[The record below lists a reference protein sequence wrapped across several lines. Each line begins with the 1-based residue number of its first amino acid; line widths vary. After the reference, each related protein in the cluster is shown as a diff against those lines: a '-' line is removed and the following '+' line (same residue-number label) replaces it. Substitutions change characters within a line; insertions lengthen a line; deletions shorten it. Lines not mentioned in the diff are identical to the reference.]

1 MDPASAAAPAVAA
14 VTSSTTTSSDPSQI
28 LQEQSLRLQS
38 VKEIR
43 ALPSFQ
49 PDLYQRGW
57 YSIPHPTL
65 PLLATAHNKSVT
77 IFSLATFSAHSTL
90 TGGHSRSIRSATW
103 KPSLP
108 PNKLCLV
115 TGSFDST
122 AGLWRYEQNEQSGG
136 GGLETEVTAGS
147 RPVEDGD
154 SDGDDRGDE
163 EDDGW
168 EFTLVLEGQEHE
180 IKSVA
185 FSPSGQYLATC
196 SRDKSVW
203 IWEDVGGDED
213 DDEWETV
220 AVLNEHE
227 GDVKC
232 VAWCP
237 DVPGR
242 RSGSGRHYSLDV
254 LASTSYDNTIR
265 IWREDGDGE
274 WVCVAVLEG
283 HEGTV
288 WGVQWEADPARK
300 RFPRLLTWSADQ
312 TLRIWELE
320 EEDEDEEGADAAN
333 SSGQGANPL
342 FRSNLGGVPNTMRR
356 SLHEPWTCTAVLPRA
371 HTRDIYSAS
380 WSGFNGLIASTGS
393 DGTVVVYAEF
403 DGPAPCGKDD
413 ATSEHEAAAM
423 LDGDVHMTNGN
434 NGAPSASNGRS
445 RSPGRVNN
453 HAHGHG
459 HAHGH
464 NHSHDHG
471 HDHSHDHEHGHD
483 HSHDHSHDH
492 AHDHD
497 EQSQTHTHSHA
508 ITHSNAPAKHWR
520 VVGSIAS
527 AHGPYEINN
536 ITWCRRFDVGTDRM
550 GVEEMLIT
558 TGDDGVVRPWEIVA

>member
-1 MDPASAAAPAVAA
+1 MDPASGPAATA
-14 VTSSTTTSSDPSQI
+14 VTSSPTAGIAPASQ
-28 LQEQSLRLQS
+28 QPQQSSLRLQS

-43 ALPSFQ
+43 ALPAFQ

-77 IFSLATFSAHSTL
+77 IFSLVTFTAHSSL
-90 TGGHSRSIRSATW
+90 TGGHSRSVRSATW

-122 AGLWRYEQNEQSGG
+122 AGLWRYEQNEQFGG
-136 GGLETEVTAGS
+136 AGLETEVTANSSSRRAIRDGS
-147 RPVEDGD
+147 DDEGDDGD
-154 SDGDDRGDE
+154 KGDE

-283 HEGTV
+283 HQGTV
-288 WGVQWEADPARK
+288 WGVQWEADPERK
-300 RFPRLLTWSADQ
+300 RFPRLLTWSSDQ
-312 TLRIWELE
+312 TLRIWALE
-320 EEDEDEEGADAAN
+320 EEEEDDDDANNN
-333 SSGQGANPL
+333 SGSGQGTM

-356 SLHEPWTCTAVLPRA
+356 SLHESWICTAVLPRA
-371 HTRDIYSAS
+371 HTRDIYSAA
-380 WSGFNGLIASTGS
+380 WSASNGLVASTGS
-393 DGTVVVYAEF
+393 DGTIVVYAEF
-403 DGPAPCGKDD
+403 DGPEPASGKDA
-413 ATSEHEAAAM
+413 ATDEDEAAAL
-423 LDGDVHMTNGN
+423 LDGDVHMTNGH
-434 NGAPSASNGRS
+434 NGVTTADNGRS
-445 RSPGRVNN
+445 RSPGRV
-453 HAHGHG
+453 
-459 HAHGH
+459 H
-464 NHSHDHG
+464 NHSH
-471 HDHSHDHEHGHD
+471 E
-483 HSHDHSHDH
+483 
-492 AHDHD
+492 
-497 EQSQTHTHSHA
+497 SQPHTHSHA
-508 ITHSNAPAKHWR
+508 GHHSTAPAKHWR
-520 VVGSIAS
+520 MVGTVAS

-536 ITWCRRFDVGTDRM
+536 ITWCRRFDAGTERR

>member
-1 MDPASAAAPAVAA
+1 MDSAAPAAAA
-14 VTSSTTTSSDPSQI
+14 VTSSAPTEASSTLQAQQTSQRTKP
-28 LQEQSLRLQS
+28 

-43 ALPSFQ
+43 ALPAFQ

-77 IFSLATFSAHSTL
+77 IFSLVTFTTHSSL
-90 TGGHSRSIRSATW
+90 TGGHSRSVRSATW

-108 PNKLCLV
+108 SNKLCLV

-122 AGLWRYEQNEQSGG
+122 AGLWRYEQNEHFGEA
-136 GGLETEVTAGS
+136 GLETEVTATSS
-147 RPVEDGD
+147 RPTVRQRSGNDSELED
-154 SDGDDRGDE
+154 SDKGDE

-185 FSPSGQYLATC
+185 FSPTGQYLATC

-213 DDEWETV
+213 DEEWETV

-265 IWREDGDGE
+265 VWREDGDGE

-283 HEGTV
+283 HQGTV
-288 WGVQWEADPARK
+288 WGVQWEADPERK
-300 RFPRLLTWSADQ
+300 RFPRLLTWSSDQ
-312 TLRIWELE
+312 TLRIWALE
-320 EEDEDEEGADAAN
+320 EDDADAGDDNDGNAN
-333 SSGQGANPL
+333 TSTGQTI

-356 SLHEPWTCTAVLPRA
+356 SLHESWICTAVLPRA
-371 HTRDIYSAS
+371 HTRDIYSAA
-380 WSGFNGLIASTGS
+380 WSASNGLVASTGS
-393 DGTVVVYAEF
+393 DGTIVVYAELEGHEPS
-403 DGPAPCGKDD
+403 DQKS
-413 ATSEHEAAAM
+413 ATDQAEAAAL
-423 LDGDVHMTNGN
+423 LDGDVHMTNN
-434 NGAPSASNGRS
+434 HNGVASTDNGRS
-445 RSPGRVNN
+445 RSPGRVHN
-453 HAHGHG
+453 HSHSHG
-459 HAHGH
+459 HAH
-464 NHSHDHG
+464 SHDHDHC
-471 HDHSHDHEHGHD
+471 HDHSHDHD
-483 HSHDHSHDH
+483 HHK
-492 AHDHD
+492 
-497 EQSQTHTHSHA
+497 ENQPHTHSHA
-508 ITHSNAPAKHWR
+508 GHHSTVSAKHWR
-520 VVGSIAS
+520 VVGTVAS
-527 AHGPYEINN
+527 AHGPYEVNN
-536 ITWCRRFDVGTDRM
+536 ITWCRRFDAGTEQR

-558 TGDDGVVRPWEIVA
+558 TGDDGVVRPWEIVT

>member
-1 MDPASAAAPAVAA
+1 MDPASATAPAVAA
-14 VTSSTTTSSDPSQI
+14 VTSSTTTASDPAQTS
-28 LQEQSLRLQS
+28 LQQKSLRLQS

-57 YSIPHPTL
+57 FSIPHPTL

-77 IFSLATFSAHSTL
+77 IFSLATFSAHSSL

-122 AGLWRYEQNEQSGG
+122 AGLWRYEQNDQSGSG
-136 GGLETEVTAGS
+136 ARLETEITAG
-147 RPVEDGD
+147 RRQVGNGD
-154 SDGDDRGDE
+154 SDDNDGEENDEDDNDKGDE

-283 HEGTV
+283 HAGTV
-288 WGVQWEADPARK
+288 WGVQWEADLERK

-320 EEDEDEEGADAAN
+320 VEDEDEEVGTDGKG
-333 SSGQGANPL
+333 SGQGANPL

-380 WSGFNGLIASTGS
+380 WSGSNGLIASTGS

-403 DGPAPCGKDD
+403 DGPAPSVKDD
-413 ATSEHEAAAM
+413 LTTEDEAAAM

-434 NGAPSASNGRS
+434 SNAPAASNGRS
-445 RSPGRVNN
+445 RSLGRVTNHAHN
-453 HAHGHG
+453 HAHG
-459 HAHGH
+459 
-464 NHSHDHG
+464 
-471 HDHSHDHEHGHD
+471 
-483 HSHDHSHDH
+483 HDH
-492 AHDHD
+492 AHDHAQEHD
-497 EQSQTHTHSHA
+497 EQSQHQTHSHA
-508 ITHSNAPAKHWR
+508 THHSNAPARHWR
-520 VVGSIAS
+520 VVGTVAS
-527 AHGPYEINN
+527 AHGPYEVNN
-536 ITWCRRFDVGTDRM
+536 IIWCRRFDAGTDRR
-550 GVEEMLIT
+550 GVEEMLVT
-558 TGDDGVVRPWEIVA
+558 TGDDGVVRPWEIIT

>member
-1 MDPASAAAPAVAA
+1 MDPASAPAPTA
-14 VTSSTTTSSDPSQI
+14 VTSSPAAAASASETPQ
-28 LQEQSLRLQS
+28 QQSLRLQS
-38 VKEIR
+38 IKEIR
-43 ALPSFQ
+43 ALPAFQ

-77 IFSLATFSAHSTL
+77 IFSLATFSAHSSL
-90 TGGHSRSIRSATW
+90 AGGHSRSVRSATW
-103 KPSLP
+103 KPNLP

-122 AGLWRYEQNEQSGG
+122 AGLWRYEHNDQSGG
-136 GGLETEVTAGS
+136 VGLETEVTASSSRRATQGS
-147 RPVEDGD
+147 DDDGEDK
-154 SDGDDRGDE
+154 GDE
-163 EDDGW
+163 EDDSW

-203 IWEDVGGDED
+203 IWEDVGDED
-213 DDEWETV
+213 EDEWETV

-242 RSGSGRHYSLDV
+242 RRGSGRHYSLDV

-283 HEGTV
+283 HQGTV
-288 WGVQWEADPARK
+288 WGVQWEANPARK
-300 RFPRLLTWSADQ
+300 RFPRLLTWSSDQ
-312 TLRIWELE
+312 SLRIWQLE
-320 EEDEDEEGADAAN
+320 EEDEDEDDDANNNATA
-333 SSGQGANPL
+333 SQGNM
-342 FRSNLGGVPNTMRR
+342 FGNNLGGVPNTMRR
-356 SLHEPWTCTAVLPRA
+356 SLHESWICTAVLPRA
-371 HTRDIYSAS
+371 HTRDIYSAT
-380 WSGFNGLIASTGS
+380 WSASNGLVASTGS
-393 DGTVVVYAEF
+393 DGTIVVYAEF
-403 DGPAPCGKDD
+403 DGHEPASAKDLSED
-413 ATSEHEAAAM
+413 EATAL
-423 LDGDVHMTNGN
+423 LDGDVHMANGY
-434 NGAPSASNGRS
+434 GDITPATNGRS
-445 RSPGRVNN
+445 RSPGRVHNHSHGHDHSQDHGHSHD
-453 HAHGHG
+453 HAHD
-459 HAHGH
+459 
-464 NHSHDHG
+464 HSHDHG
-471 HDHSHDHEHGHD
+471 HDHSHDHEHKE
-483 HSHDHSHDH
+483 SRS
-492 AHDHD
+492 
-497 EQSQTHTHSHA
+497 HTHSHA
-508 ITHSNAPAKHWR
+508 VHHSTAPVKHWR
-520 VVGSIAS
+520 VVGTVAS

-536 ITWCRRFDVGTDRM
+536 ITWCRRFDAGTERR